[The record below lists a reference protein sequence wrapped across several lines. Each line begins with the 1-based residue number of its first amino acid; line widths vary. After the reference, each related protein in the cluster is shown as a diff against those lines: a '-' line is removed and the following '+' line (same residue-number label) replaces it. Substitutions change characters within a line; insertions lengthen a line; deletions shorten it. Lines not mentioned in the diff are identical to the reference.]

1 MLTGA
6 WKSINELEE
15 CLTLDEL
22 LAIIGAGREKE
33 ERLYR
38 MMVVVAGGEWDSSD
52 EENDIADDI
61 RNGGVLDEKGLD
73 LDLGIGYEI
82 HE

>member
-38 MMVVVAGGEWDSSD
+38 MMVVVAGGEWDSPED
-52 EENDIADDI
+52 DNDIVTDI
-61 RNGGVLDEKGLD
+61 QNGGTLDEKGMD
-73 LDLGIGYEI
+73 LDFGIGYEI
-82 HE
+82 E